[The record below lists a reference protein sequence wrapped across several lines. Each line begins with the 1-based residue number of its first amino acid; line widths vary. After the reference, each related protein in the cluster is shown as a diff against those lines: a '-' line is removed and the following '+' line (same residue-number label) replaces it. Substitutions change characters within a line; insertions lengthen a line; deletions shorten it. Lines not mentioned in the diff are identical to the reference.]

1 MNRRGNHERS
11 IETWEE
17 MKACMRRRFVPSHY
31 YRDLYQKLQS
41 LTQGYRSAD
50 DFHKEMEIAMIW
62 ANAEED
68 KEATMMRFLNGLSRD
83 IANMVELQHY
93 VELKDMV
100 HMAMKVEWQFKKKGT
115 WSFQNP
121 GSSTSWRLNGRKDKG
136 VVFKSKTEPPKR
148 RDEVSSVNKGKNE
161 SQTHNCDIKCFR
173 CLGVGHIASQCPNKR
188 TMIARVDGEVEIKS
202 KGGED

>member
-17 MKACMRRRFVPSHY
+17 MKASMRRRFVPSHY

-41 LTQGYRSAD
+41 LTQGYRSTD